1 MSNFFSAEF
10 WKSLYF
16 RAMGGQETAADPNA
30 MFGSFAGSSDFAASL
45 PAVGQAQVDLVDT
58 HDGVAR
64 QPVYDEA
71 TLRAAAK
78 AEEEAEQARRSKER
92 KSKFDLRRI
101 IARALGEPD
110 PEPPKPI
117 APPVATV
124 AAPEPQQAADLAEAE
139 TLALKQKEEDNALII
154 LLLAA

>member
-45 PAVGQAQVDLVDT
+45 TAVGQAQVDLVDT